1 MNEYFFERGNARA
14 SWATAPKDA
23 KWLAVNR
30 SGYGYWYATRPSK
43 LRGMPAWY
51 GVCSS
56 AFFSC
61 YVGGICDDWAELLF
75 QREELI
81 SAEEW
86 EHIRFCFPRAK
97 YVAKDSSGAV
107 YGYDTPVTLAIGVWT
122 SDGYCYRLPGLAER
136 FALVDWRQSLVEY
149 VIPVQGG
156 SS

>member
-1 MNEYFFERGNARA
+1 MDEYFFERGNARA

-30 SGYGYWYATRPSK
+30 SGYGYWYTKRPSK
-43 LRGMPAWY
+43 LEGLPAWY
-51 GVCSS
+51 GVDARSRFAC
-56 AFFSC
+56 F
-61 YVGGICDDWAELLF
+61 VGNTCGDWAELLF

-86 EHIRFCFPRAK
+86 EHIRFCFPRAE
-97 YVAKDSSGAV
+97 YVAKDASGMV
-107 YGYDTPVTLAIGVWT
+107 YAYDLRPEPGYGIWL
-122 SDGYCYRLPGLAER
+122 SDGYFYRLPGLAER
-136 FALVDWRQSLVEY
+136 FAAVNWSKSLVEY